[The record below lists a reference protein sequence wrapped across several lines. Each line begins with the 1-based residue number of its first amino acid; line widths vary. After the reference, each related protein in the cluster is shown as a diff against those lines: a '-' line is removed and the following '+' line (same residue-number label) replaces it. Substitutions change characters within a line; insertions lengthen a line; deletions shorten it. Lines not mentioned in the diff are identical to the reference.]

1 MKKKIVLLL
10 LIVIACVHIVMAI
23 TIPNPSFSMSPSG
36 NYQRPPN
43 VHTTPGVFTVY
54 GYTPFDVEFRDT
66 SSGSYAC
73 IGWNFNDGTYI
84 YGKRFDRNI
93 ANPIHTFYYQDMGI
107 SSPGKIYP
115 RDFPVNL
122 YIGVPE
128 GTTGAPCSYME
139 YAVTGTSGVETV
151 FISQGLVS
159 VFPTPKPTPVVTTI
173 PPGWHLVTTVE
184 TIVPTSV
191 KTIVPTTKI
200 TTVPITIATPTT
212 VPTTTINYSATI
224 VEMQKQIAELNAK
237 NEKQNN
243 WIDIW
248 QVKGFCG
255 SEALTMNYV
264 EHFYLWGN
272 DGFLTKRYDVNYIGL
287 PNVKTDI
294 SKFEFDT
301 YKQTY
306 CSASTTLNQPTIP
319 TQLETTITTIRTP
332 TPTPIPTIQHK
343 ITDGFWCR
351 DTTPVI
357 NNVITHVRE
366 CYQFFSDGTYK
377 WGYYPGWA
385 MGKSLSCSGDPN
397 AKCEYSFNSKGQY
410 EVEGGQAFILSGDT
424 LNNPH
429 DYPSFEW
436 SPTGIP

>member
-43 VHTTPGVFTVY
+43 VHTTSGVNTVY

-128 GTTGAPCSYME
+128 GNTGAPCSYMQ

-151 FISQGLVS
+151 FISQIGLVS

-173 PPGWHLVTTVE
+173 PTTIPTTVR
-184 TIVPTSV
+184 TTVQTPVPTEP
-191 KTIVPTTKI
+191 TIEPTTE
-200 TTVPITIATPTT
+200 PTIEPTT

-301 YKQTY
+301 YMQTY
-306 CSASTTLNQPTIP
+306 CSASTSLNQPTLP
-319 TQLETTITTIRTP
+319 TQQETTITTIRTP
-332 TPTPIPTIQHK
+332 TTTPIPPIQHK

-357 NNVITHVRE
+357 DKVITKVRE
-366 CYQFFSDGTYK
+366 CYQFFPDGTYK
-377 WGYYPGWA
+377 WGSGGV

-397 AKCEYSFNSKGQY
+397 AKCEYSLNSKGQY
-410 EVEGGQAFILSGDT
+410 EVEGGKAFILSEDRIYNIYDST
-424 LNNPH
+424 A
-429 DYPSFEW
+429 FEW
-436 SPTGIP
+436 TPTGVP

>member
-10 LIVIACVHIVMAI
+10 LILMACVQIVMAI
-23 TIPNPSFSMSPSG
+23 TIPNPSFLIFPSG
-36 NYQRPPN
+36 NYKRPPN
-43 VHTTPGVFTVY
+43 VHTSPGLITGY

-115 RDFPVNL
+115 RDYFVYL

-128 GTTGAPCSYME
+128 GTTGAPCSYMQ
-139 YAVTGTSGVETV
+139 YAVTGSSGVETV
-151 FISQGLVS
+151 FVSQMGVVS
-159 VFPTPKPTPVVTTI
+159 VFPIPTPTPTPVVTTI
-173 PPGWHLVTTVE
+173 RTTIPTTVRTTDE
-184 TIVPTSV
+184 TPVPTMIPTTISMTIPTIVPTV
-191 KTIVPTTKI
+191 
-200 TTVPITIATPTT
+200 
-212 VPTTTINYSATI
+212 TINYTATI
-224 VEMQKQIAELNAK
+224 AEMQKQIAELNAK
-237 NEKQNN
+237 NGNQNN

-248 QVKGFCG
+248 QVHGFCG
-255 SEALTMNYV
+255 TEALTMNFV
-264 EHFYLWGN
+264 EHIYLWGN
-272 DGFLTKRYDVNYIGL
+272 DGFLTKRYDVNYKGL

-306 CSASTTLNQPTIP
+306 CGASTTLNQPTIP
-319 TQLETTITTIRTP
+319 TQLETTITTIQTP

-397 AKCEYSFNSKGQY
+397 VKCEYSFNSKGQY

-429 DYPSFEW
+429 DYPAFEW
-436 SPTGIP
+436 SSTGIP

>member
-10 LIVIACVHIVMAI
+10 LIVMACVQIVVAV
-23 TIPNPSFSMSPSG
+23 TIPNPSFSIFPSG
-36 NYQRPPN
+36 NYKRPPN
-43 VHTTPGVFTVY
+43 VHTSPGLITEY

-73 IGWNFNDGTYI
+73 IGWNFGDGTYI
-84 YGKRFDRNI
+84 SGKRYDRNI
-93 ANPIHTFYYQDMGI
+93 ANPIHTYYYQDMGI

-115 RDFPVNL
+115 REYYVKL
-122 YIGVPE
+122 YLGVSE
-128 GTTGAPCSYME
+128 GTTGTPCSYMLS
-139 YAVTGTSGVETV
+139 AVTGTTSTTETV
-151 FISQGLVS
+151 FVSQMGVVS
-159 VFPTPKPTPVVTTI
+159 VFPTPTPTPVVTTI
-173 PPGWHLVTTVE
+173 PTTIPTTVQT
-184 TIVPTSV
+184 TIRTQVPTM
-191 KTIVPTTKI
+191 IPTTI
-200 TTVPITIATPTT
+200 STTIPTT
-212 VPTTTINYSATI
+212 VPTATINYSATI
-224 VEMQKQIAELNAK
+224 AEMQKQIAELNAK

-248 QVKGFCG
+248 QVKAFCG

-264 EHFYLWGN
+264 EHIYLWGN

-294 SKFEFDT
+294 SKIEFDA

-306 CSASTTLNQPTIP
+306 CSASTSLNQPTIP
-319 TQLETTITTIRTP
+319 SQQETTITTIRTP
-332 TPTPIPTIQHK
+332 TPTSIPIIQHK

-351 DTTPVI
+351 NTTPVI

-366 CYQFFSDGTYK
+366 CYQFLSDGTYK

-410 EVEGGQAFILSGDT
+410 EVEGGQAFILSEDRFYNIYDST
-424 LNNPH
+424 
-429 DYPSFEW
+429 SFEW